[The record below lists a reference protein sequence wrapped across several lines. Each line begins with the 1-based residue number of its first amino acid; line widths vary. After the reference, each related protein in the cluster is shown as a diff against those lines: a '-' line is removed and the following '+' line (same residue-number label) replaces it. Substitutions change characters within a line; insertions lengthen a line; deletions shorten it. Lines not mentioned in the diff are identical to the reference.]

1 MSMPDYD
8 DMLSETR
15 GTIKQRQDV
24 VTIARSLRAGEAG
37 LNINPVSN
45 GFIVQIGYEATI
57 VCTKANDVGL
67 LVRTLYSSDLEN
79 EGVLKRLRRLMG
91 YK

>member
-1 MSMPDYD
+1 MLPSYD
-8 DMLSETR
+8 EALKDAEVGLQ
-15 GTIKQRQDV
+15 QRRDV
-24 VTIARSLRAGEAG
+24 VTIAQEVRAGAMG
-37 LNINPVSN
+37 CTVQPVSN
-45 GFIVQIGYEATI
+45 GFIVSVGYDSTI

-67 LVRTLYSSDLEN
+67 LIRTLYSSDLEN